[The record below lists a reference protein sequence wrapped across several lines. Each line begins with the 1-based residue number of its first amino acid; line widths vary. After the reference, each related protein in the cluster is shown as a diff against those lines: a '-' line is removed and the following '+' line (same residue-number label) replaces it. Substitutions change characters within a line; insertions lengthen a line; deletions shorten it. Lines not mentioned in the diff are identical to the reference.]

1 MTSLATPENLQGL
14 SLEDVPEATALLWL
28 ASASATIRTYCG
40 WQIDEATETLT
51 VEGTPYP
58 TLVLPTLHVT
68 AVTAVTVDGVALDAG
83 SWEWSPDGRLRRPQG
98 WGTSLAGVQ
107 VELTH
112 GWAEVP
118 ADVVAVTCSIALR
131 GWLNPASN
139 AGESLA
145 GASDSYETGLAPLE
159 RLILDRYRLEPRP

>member
-1 MTSLATPENLQGL
+1 MSLATTEQLQDL
-14 SLEDVPEATALLWL
+14 AEESIPDASAELWL
-28 ASASATIRTYCG
+28 AAASATVRTYCG
-40 WQIDEATETLT
+40 WPISETTETLT

-58 TLVLPTLHVT
+58 TLALPTMHVT
-68 AVTAVTVDGVALDAG
+68 EVATVTVDGVELDAG
-83 SWEWSPDGRLRRPQG
+83 SWEWSADGRLRRPQG